1 MDKVALMDGGSLLF
15 LLFALLGVVAD
26 WISKRRKAAR
36 AQESSMPVAPVRRS
50 TPSASQEDP
59 HSSQPSAR
67 AYRHWK
73 NPQPSP
79 ASEPSGLFERL
90 QDELR
95 KVAEAAEISEV
106 IDERPN
112 APAVVPPPLP
122 KPPATRPSGGPPSK
136 VRSTT
141 PSKTDLDRAAS
152 LVEKATREL
161 EVVKS
166 QRPSRRLKT
175 TAQPGGLVS
184 FASTRRSLRD
194 PSALRQAIILQTI
207 LEPPKSLQAA
217 PQGESF

>member
-26 WISKRRKAAR
+26 WIGKRRKAR
-36 AQESSMPVAPVRRS
+36 ALESSIPVAPVRRPTS
-50 TPSASQEDP
+50 SASQEAP
-59 HSSQPSAR
+59 YSSQPSAR

-122 KPPATRPSGGPPSK
+122 KPPATRPSGTPPSK
-136 VRSTT
+136 VRSST
-141 PSKTDLDRAAS
+141 PSKADLDRAAS

-217 PQGESF
+217 SQGESF

>member
-1 MDKVALMDGGSLLF
+1 
-15 LLFALLGVVAD
+15 
-26 WISKRRKAAR
+26 
-36 AQESSMPVAPVRRS
+36 MPVAPVRRS
-50 TPSASQEDP
+50 TPSASQEAP

-106 IDERPN
+106 IDERPK

-122 KPPATRPSGGPPSK
+122 KPPATRPSGRPPSK
-136 VRSTT
+136 VRSST
-141 PSKTDLDRAAS
+141 PSKADLDRAAS

-166 QRPSRRLKT
+166 QRPSRKLKT
-175 TAQPGGLVS
+175 SAQRGGLVS

-194 PSALRQAIILQTI
+194 PSAAEASDHPPNHSGATQIVAGCVAGRIVLDRACVHDGGGFSLLVKWFLPPWSPQLLLCWAESHFLR
-207 LEPPKSLQAA
+207 
-217 PQGESF
+217 

>member
-15 LLFALLGVVAD
+15 LLVALLGVVAD
-26 WISKRRKAAR
+26 WIGKRRKAAR

-50 TPSASQEDP
+50 TPSASQEAP
-59 HSSQPSAR
+59 HSSQPSPR

-79 ASEPSGLFERL
+79 ASQPSGLFERL

-106 IDERPN
+106 IDERPK

-122 KPPATRPSGGPPSK
+122 KPPPTRPSGGPPSK

-161 EVVKS
+161 EAVKS

-175 TAQPGGLVS
+175 SAQPGGVVS

-217 PQGESF
+217 SQGESF